1 MMVTSSS
8 DAILL
13 PRTLFTTRGST
24 SVLQYSPKSELDFG
38 VVACWAS
45 NPVGNQREPCLFH
58 VVPAGNILL
67 TTTTAPH
74 MFVTLPNVEPSLARF
89 AAFLIIKVV
98 SEFLIH
104 ILFRWIES
112 LK

>member
-1 MMVTSSS
+1 LRRLSFFIFIFILLCYGGLLCTVGNGSMMVTSSG

-13 PRTLFTTRGST
+13 PRSLFTAQGST

-58 VVPAGNILL
+58 VVPAG
-67 TTTTAPH
+67 
-74 MFVTLPNVEPSLARF
+74 
-89 AAFLIIKVV
+89 K
-98 SEFLIH
+98 
-104 ILFRWIES
+104 
-112 LK
+112 